1 MPDTPSVPTAPG
13 GSSAASG
20 DAYAAAGYDASA
32 SVGRGQRPAILVVDL
47 QLAFTDARYP
57 LGNLPMVHAATE
69 RTGELLRA
77 ARKLQ
82 IPIAKC
88 YTAYQSAA
96 DMPHWKVQPVREQF
110 LHGHPSLALDPR
122 VHDAHYDFTFCKG
135 APSIFFLTPLM
146 AFLTKQGVDTVI
158 VTGCTT
164 SGCVR
169 ASVVDAFSYGFRV
182 LVAEDCCGDA
192 AREPHEAN
200 LRDISRRYADV
211 ISAEEAEAYLGR
223 TGRT

>member
-1 MPDTPSVPTAPG
+1 MLDTPTGPTATG
-13 GSSAASG
+13 GSSTVSG
-20 DAYAAAGYDASA
+20 DAYAAAGYDASS
-32 SVGRGQRPAILVVDL
+32 SVGRGRRPAVLVVDL

-57 LGNLPMVHAATE
+57 LGKLPMVHAATE
-69 RTGELLRA
+69 RTGELLGV
-77 ARKLQ
+77 ARSLQ
-82 IPIAKC
+82 IPVAQC

-122 VHDAHYDFTFCKG
+122 VHDARYDFTFCKS

-200 LRDISRRYADV
+200 LRDVSRRYADV
-211 ISAEEAEAYLGR
+211 ISAREAEDYLRR
-223 TGRT
+223 TGGT

>member
-1 MPDTPSVPTAPG
+1 MLDTPSIPTSAG
-13 GSSAASG
+13 GTATRSE
-20 DAYAAAGYDASA
+20 DAYSAAGYDASS
-32 SVGRGQRPAILVVDL
+32 SVGRGRHPAVLVVDL

-57 LGNLPMVHAATE
+57 LGKLPMVHAATE
-69 RTGELLRA
+69 RTGELLRV
-77 ARKLQ
+77 ARTHR
-82 IPIAKC
+82 IPVAQC
-88 YTAYQSAA
+88 YTGYQSAA

-110 LHGHPSLALDPR
+110 LHGHPSLAIDKR
-122 VHDAHYDFTFCKG
+122 VHDARYDFSFCKS

-211 ISAEEAEAYLGR
+211 ISASEAEDYLRGFGG
-223 TGRT
+223 T